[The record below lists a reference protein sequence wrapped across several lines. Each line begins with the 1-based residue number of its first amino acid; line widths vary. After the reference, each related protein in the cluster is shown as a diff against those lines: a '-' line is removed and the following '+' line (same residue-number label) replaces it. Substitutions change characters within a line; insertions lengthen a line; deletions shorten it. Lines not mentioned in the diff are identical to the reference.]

1 MTGKVKLYAA
11 VASMAIVASAGAAS
25 AQTFGASSWYLKGF
39 GGATWPSGQEES
51 LRDGGTNTGDNLKFD
66 FDTGY
71 TLGASVGYLVTPN
84 VAIEGEYAYRN
95 AGVSTD
101 LKSSGTST
109 GLPSNDATSNAFM
122 VNALYRFDG
131 MGPNGAWTPY
141 VGAGIG
147 GANVS
152 IDANNANWD
161 SGTLFAYQFIAGVD
175 YAVAPQWT
183 IFGET
188 RWFATDNGNF
198 DGPGSL
204 NFDSEFQTI
213 DLLVGASYR
222 F

>member
-1 MTGKVKLYAA
+1 MTDKVKLYAA
-11 VASMAIVASAGAAS
+11 AASIAFIAGAGAAS
-25 AQTFGASSWYLKGF
+25 AQTFAGSQWYLKGF

-51 LRDGGTNTGDNLKFD
+51 LKDGGTDTGANLKFD

-84 VAIEGEYAYRN
+84 IAIEGEYAYRN

-101 LKSSGTST
+101 LKSSGSSP
-109 GLPSNDATSNAFM
+109 LPSNDATSNSFM
-122 VNALYRFDG
+122 FNALYRFDG

-161 SGTLFAYQFIAGVD
+161 SDTLFAYQFIAGVGYD
-175 YAVAPQWT
+175 VAPQWT

-188 RWFATDNGNF
+188 RWFATEGGNF
-198 DGPGSL
+198 DGPDSL
-204 NFDSEFQTI
+204 NFDSKFQTF
-213 DLLVGASYR
+213 DLLVGASYS